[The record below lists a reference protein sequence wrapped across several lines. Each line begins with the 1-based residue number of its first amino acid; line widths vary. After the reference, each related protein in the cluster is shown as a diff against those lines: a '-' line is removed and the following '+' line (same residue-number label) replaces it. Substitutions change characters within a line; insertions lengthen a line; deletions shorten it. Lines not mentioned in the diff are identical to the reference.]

1 MRRFGIVCGL
11 GLAFAAGYVFRS
23 SDSSD
28 TPRARFPD
36 APRTAADVTPPPT
49 EYSHADTYS
58 SVFESGTA
66 EDIVRRLSPGWPPP
80 PSAADVQ
87 AAITRLASARATG
100 DRPLFQALIQAL
112 ATSGL
117 EDAQRTLVELMTD
130 DSIPDLDGA
139 VFLDGL
145 RDSGVPGIAAA
156 AEHRVRIALANGV
169 TTGTAGIGW
178 FDLILKHGD
187 QEQLDWVLSAEQG
200 VALRTVALRA
210 LVRSP
215 APAAIRRSL
224 MLFQTGSLDA
234 ALLDEFANHQP
245 CLAFE
250 LIHST
255 LTTGTW
261 HPAGKTSNYV
271 AAVYGRTVPAERLV
285 DARVALLALSA
296 EGARIAAV
304 YAVQA
309 LADRGF
315 DPSGFQEILL
325 VPVEIL
331 ERGSRGELETEDWI
345 SVSSARL
352 AIESNP
358 VTWSTRSAAALDATG
373 FANDALRVRAALRGP
388 WRRW

>member
-1 MRRFGIVCGL
+1 MKRFGIIAGL
-11 GLAFAAGYVFRS
+11 GLAFVAGYVFRS
-23 SDSSD
+23 SAPSD
-28 TPRARFPD
+28 TPRARPPD
-36 APRTAADVTPPPT
+36 APRTADDVPPPPT
-49 EYSHADTYS
+49 ERSHTDTYR

-66 EDIVRRLSPGWPPP
+66 EDIVRRLSPVSPPP
-80 PSAADVQ
+80 PSATDVQ

-100 DRPLFQALIQAL
+100 DRPLFQALTQAL
-112 ATSGL
+112 AASGL

-130 DSIPDLDGA
+130 DSIPDLDGE

-156 AEHRVRIALANGV
+156 AQTRVRIALANGV

-187 QEQLDWVLSAEQG
+187 QEQLDWVLSEEHG
-200 VALRTVALRA
+200 DSLHTVALRA

-224 MLFQTGSLDA
+224 MLFETGSLDA
-234 ALLDEFANHQP
+234 TLLDEFANHQP
-245 CLAFE
+245 RLAFE

-261 HPAGKTSNYV
+261 HPAGKTDNRV
-271 AAVYGRTVPAERLV
+271 AAVYGRIVPPERLV

-296 EGARIAAV
+296 EGPRIAAV

-309 LADRGF
+309 LAERSF
-315 DPSGFQEILL
+315 DPSEFQEILL

-331 ERGSRGELETEDWI
+331 ERGSRGDLETAEWI
-345 SVSSARL
+345 LVSSARL

-358 VTWSTRSAAALDATG
+358 VTWSTRSAAALEATG
-373 FANDALRVRAALRGP
+373 RASEALRVRAALRAP